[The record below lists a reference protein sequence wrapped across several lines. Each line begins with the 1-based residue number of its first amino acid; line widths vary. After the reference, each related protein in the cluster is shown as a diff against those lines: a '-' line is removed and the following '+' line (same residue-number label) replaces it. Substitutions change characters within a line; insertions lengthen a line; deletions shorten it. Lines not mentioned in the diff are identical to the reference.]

1 MSTFLKA
8 VSGIL
13 ITTVI
18 CLVLNKRD
26 KDVSA
31 LLSIAVCSM
40 VAMAAMHFLEP
51 VVEFLGQLQALGQM
65 DSQMLTVLLKCTGIG
80 LLSEITNLI
89 CADSGNAALGK
100 MLQFLASAL
109 ILWLAIPLLTSL
121 TDLLQ
126 DILTK
131 L

>member
-13 ITTVI
+13 ITTIV
-18 CLVLNKRD
+18 CLVLSKRD
-26 KDVSA
+26 KDMAS
-31 LLSIAVCSM
+31 LLSIAVCCM
-40 VAMAAMHFLEP
+40 VAATAMYFLEP
-51 VVEFLGQLQALGQM
+51 VVELLGHLQRLGQI

-89 CADSGNAALGK
+89 CTDSGNAALGK

-126 DILTK
+126 DILEK